1 MCTRDSDPAAPGDA
15 EPDIRGSDR
24 TVRWSRDGNHAPEL
38 PTDRELLE
46 LPPLDAFLST
56 LNLVDTGAR
65 TSNDIFTGPS
75 LWMPFGRVFG
85 GQVIAQS
92 IVAALRTIEGER
104 PIHSM
109 HGYFLRPG
117 DIHEPITF
125 SVDRTHDG
133 NSFTTRSVR
142 AFQKG
147 ETIFAMIASFQAP
160 EPGLEHTVEMPSGY
174 PPPES
179 LPSEAPLVEE
189 AGEALANS
197 WVHRRPFAMRHVE
210 PPIYLEP
217 DESRARR
224 QAVWVKAIGEMP
236 DDPIAHQAALAF
248 VSDYVLLEP
257 ILRAHGLA
265 WIDRRLRVASLDHA
279 MWWHRDV
286 RVDEWLLYVAETS
299 NAQGGRGLSTGRF
312 FTRHGEHVATVA
324 QEGMVRLKGV
334 EHAG

>member
-1 MCTRDSDPAAPGDA
+1 MSSSPSNPADSGASA
-15 EPDIRGSDR
+15 
-24 TVRWSRDGNHAPEL
+24 TWSREGNHAPHL
-38 PTDRELLE
+38 PTDRDLLE
-46 LPPLDAFLST
+46 MPPLDAFLAT

-65 TSNDIFTGPS
+65 TTNDIFTGPS
-75 LWMPFGRVFG
+75 LWMPHGRVFG
-85 GQVIAQS
+85 GQVMAQS
-92 IVAALRTIEGER
+92 IVAALRTIEQDR

-117 DIHEPITF
+117 DTHQPITF

-142 AFQKG
+142 AFQQG

-160 EPGLEHTVEMPSGY
+160 EPGLEHTVAMPEGY

-179 LPSEAPLVEE
+179 LRNESALVEE

-197 WVHRRPFAMRHVE
+197 WVHRRPFEMRHVE
-210 PPIYLEP
+210 HPIYLEP
-217 DESRARR
+217 DETGARK
-224 QAVWVKAIGEMP
+224 QAVWVKAIGEIP
-236 DDPIAHQAALAF
+236 DDPIAHQAALGF

-257 ILRAHGLA
+257 ILRAHGIA
-265 WIDRRLRVASLDHA
+265 WIDPRLRMASLDHA

-286 RVDEWLLYVAETS
+286 RVDEWLLYVAESS
-299 NAQGGRGLSTGRF
+299 NAQSGRGLATGRF
-312 FTRHGEHVATVA
+312 FTRDGEHVATVA

-334 EHAG
+334 EHAGAM